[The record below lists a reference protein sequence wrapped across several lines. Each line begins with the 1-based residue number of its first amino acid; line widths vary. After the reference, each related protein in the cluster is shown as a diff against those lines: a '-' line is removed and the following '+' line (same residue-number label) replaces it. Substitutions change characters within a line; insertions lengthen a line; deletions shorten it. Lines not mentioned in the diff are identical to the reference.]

1 MIQRTLTLVN
11 PKGLHARASHR
22 LVQCA
27 GEFQCQV
34 TIEFRGIQA
43 DGKQIMSVML
53 LAAPVGSELA
63 VTCNGDDESACM
75 EALEQL
81 IATGL
86 GELSE
91 SSHQ

>member
-1 MIQRTLTLVN
+1 MIQRNLTLVN

-22 LVQCA
+22 LAQCA
-27 GEFQCQV
+27 SEFKCQV
-34 TIEFRGIQA
+34 TIDFRGIHA
-43 DGKQIMSVML
+43 DGKQIMSVMM

-63 VTCNGDDESACM
+63 VTCNGTDELACM
-75 EALEQL
+75 QALEKL
-81 IATGL
+81 ITTGL

>member
-34 TIEFRGIQA
+34 TIEFRGMQA

-63 VTCNGDDESACM
+63 VTCNGDDEAACM
-75 EALEQL
+75 AALEQL